1 MFYPSSPSP
10 LFCPLLFKV
19 ILNNVKFNGEYKT
32 SVNDGVYAH
41 SPTRLHASP
50 SWWCFFFFFYLLCF
64 FLSLFRELMDHS
76 GPPKSIQCS
85 EDRRPWP
92 GQPTSFLRE
101 RDSCRILLMGVMRSQ
116 PTWECTTCCIEHGHV
131 GQLGFRVFC
140 CRCRCCCRWCYCSAN
155 LNPGERT
162 LALSHI
168 CHEVVLSHQD
178 H

>member
-1 MFYPSSPSP
+1 MLSSMVNIRLP
-10 LFCPLLFKV
+10 LTMEFTPTAQRASTLRLL
-19 ILNNVKFNGEYKT
+19 
-32 SVNDGVYAH
+32 DGV
-41 SPTRLHASP
+41 
-50 SWWCFFFFFYLLCF
+50 FFFYLLCF

-85 EDRRPWP
+85 EDRRPRP

-140 CRCRCCCRWCYCSAN
+140 CRCRCCYCFAN